1 METLKIF
8 NEEDVSEE
16 ELKDFRH
23 RRAVRGVVFDADKN
37 IALLHAVKEGYY
49 GLPGGGVDKEESFEQ
64 GVIRECKE
72 EIGCDINIISKLGK
86 TLEYRKKHTMVNESH
101 GFTANVIGEK
111 GSPIFIGD
119 ENEAEKN
126 SVIIWTPILKA
137 IELMENTTKQENLYS
152 QYCIERDLIFIKQAQ
167 KISN

>member
-1 METLKIF
+1 METLAIF
-8 NEEDVSEE
+8 NSENVPEE
-16 ELKDFRH
+16 ELNHFRH

-49 GLPGGGVDKEESFEQ
+49 SLPGGGVDQEENFEQ

-126 SVIIWTPILKA
+126 SVIIWIPILKA
-137 IELMENTTKQENLYS
+137 IELMENTAKQENLYS
-152 QYCIERDLIFIKQAQ
+152 QYCVDRDLSFLKKAKE
-167 KISN
+167 KI